1 MAFSDSKSSHCISGD
16 LDFDWKQ
23 LFKFKV
29 DSLTRVLVPKLMSS
43 ENKKP
48 WQSNFEGMIEYLR
61 HANIEDFQ
69 LRFKNL
75 LDDPTVSPK
84 EANIFLKNLNAIK
97 LECQKIYLNLNA
109 LQIKGEEQNALQL
122 DVEYLLK
129 LFTNLV
135 TVQSEQYP
143 KSISELLFLVLN
155 LSSELQGISYLL
167 PKTFSNIYFICK
179 IPF

>member
-1 MAFSDSKSSHCISGD
+1 MIRCR
-16 LDFDWKQ
+16 L

-61 HANIEDFQ
+61 HSNNIEDFQ